1 VHKSL
6 ERLWGGG
13 GNNNLGSLPSFETL
27 NKHRFGTA
35 CGG

>member
-1 VHKSL
+1 M
-6 ERLWGGG
+6 GGG
-13 GNNNLGSLPSFETL
+13 GGKKNNLGSLPSFETL